1 MAVLALALR
10 LIPQRVHLLQRCLLE
25 RASLRRQRALDIGE
39 TALEF
44 GVGAAQRAFG
54 IGADMAGQVD
64 QREQEV
70 AGFVGELFGIAV
82 VQRGLDL
89 VGLFADLGSTARG
102 SFQSKPTVDALR
114 CNSIARVSAGWPA
127 LTPDSSDLCVV
138 SSGGR
143 RAARSAFSSALM
155 RSQALLTPAG
165 AILPSLSANTCGWRR
180 IILRVIAST
189 TSPKAK
195 ASCSSAMRA

>member
-1 MAVLALALR
+1 MGLHRPVWALLRSLADMSSLR
-10 LIPQRVHLLQRCLLE
+10 LVPQCVHLLPAMRPSSE
-25 RASLRRQRALDIGE
+25 ALRRERPLDIGE
-39 TALEF
+39 AALEL
-44 GVGAAQRAFG
+44 GVGAAQRGFG

-64 QREQEV
+64 QCEQEV
-70 AGFVGELFGIAV
+70 AGFFGEFFSVAA
-82 VQRGLDL
+82 VQRGFDL
-89 VGLFADLGSTARG
+89 VGFLADLASTARG
-102 SFQSKPTVDALR
+102 SFQSKPTVEALR

-127 LTPDSSDLCVV
+127 LTPDSNDLCVV

-180 IILRVIAST
+180 IIFG
-189 TSPKAK
+189 
-195 ASCSSAMRA
+195 